1 MKIRPAAKP
10 QNASNGDD
18 IVIVV
23 DDPLVR
29 VSLIMMWHGESGIR
43 MICEAR
49 DAEALIRFSDMLL
62 R

>member
-1 MKIRPAAKP
+1 M
-10 QNASNGDD
+10 
-18 IVIVV
+18 IVD

-29 VSLIMMWHGESGIR
+29 VNLIMMWHGASGIR

-49 DAEALIRFSDMLL
+49 DAETLIRFSDMLL